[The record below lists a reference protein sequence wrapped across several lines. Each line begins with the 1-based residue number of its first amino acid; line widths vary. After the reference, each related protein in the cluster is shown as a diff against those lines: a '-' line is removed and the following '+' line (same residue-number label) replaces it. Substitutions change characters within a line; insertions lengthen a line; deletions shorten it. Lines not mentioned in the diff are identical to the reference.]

1 MVSWKVAAN
10 AAVIYPCEAPDPV
23 WERPSITK
31 NVENLILERL
41 KRFQMSH
48 DRIEAKLGEV
58 VTRIGNLE
66 PSVAGLRRDFSHSK
80 EDSASIS
87 VRMDRLNDRLERV
100 ERRLDLN
107 A

>member
-1 MVSWKVAAN
+1 MT
-10 AAVIYPCEAPDPV
+10 E
-23 WERPSITK
+23 
-31 NVENLILERL
+31 NVENVILEHL
-41 KRFQMSH
+41 KRFQMCH

-58 VTRIGNLE
+58 VTRIGSLE
-66 PSVAGLRRDFSHSK
+66 PSVAGLRRDFSHS
-80 EDSASIS
+80 EENSASIS